1 MDRSIE
7 TARIV
12 VLKSSTGITAGH
24 VGVRFLSSICLTCL
38 SAIFFFLSET
48 VVAQQNVIR
57 VIFEGDESKSSVI
70 GKFELSGVSYGS
82 LNDFSELLSL
92 NTYANLDTRKF
103 EIKLPGYR
111 MRVAAGNPFVVVT
124 DLDTEKQSIIQMSAN
139 VLLAAEMF
147 FVPVEEFLEPFNLL
161 YEGNIIYDRST
172 ETMRVAERVG
182 SNSYDINDLTIEQRR
197 NGYLIRIKATRPFN
211 EYEAWLR
218 QDNWLYVTI
227 ANARADTAKLNSAKP
242 TGIVQKI
249 LVIQNPTAVQ
259 LTFKLNRR
267 AESAQILPDP
277 SSNDL
282 LLTVHTPTDSL
293 IFLRKQQQLQQ
304 TLEDQRNRWKLDVI
318 VIDPGHGGKDPGT
331 VGVTRA
337 KEKDITLGIAL
348 KLGEMIE
355 RNLKGVKVVYTR
367 KRDKFVE
374 LYRRGK
380 IANEAGGKLFI
391 SIHCNAMPRKPH
403 PLKGFEIYLL
413 RPGRTQDA
421 IAIAERENAVV
432 RLEEGYEKR
441 YQELTEESFILLTMA
456 QSAYARYSEQFAALL
471 QQQMEKRLELQN
483 LGVKQAG
490 FYVLVGASMPN
501 VLVETGYLSNRS
513 EEKFLKSSSGQR
525 KVARGIFHAIKKYK
539 ESYEEFLDEG
549 TQGTSP

>member
-7 TARIV
+7 RARTV
-12 VLKSSTGITAGH
+12 VLKSSTELTAGH
-24 VGVRFLSSICLTCL
+24 VRGRFLSSICLTCL

-57 VIFEGDESKSSVI
+57 IIFEGDESKTSVI
-70 GKFELSGVSYGS
+70 GKFELSGLSYGS

-92 NTYANLDTRKF
+92 NTYANPDTRKF

-111 MRVAAGNPFVVVT
+111 MRLAAGNPFVVVT
-124 DLDTEKQSIIQMSAN
+124 DLNTQKQSIVQMSAN

-161 YEGNIIYDRST
+161 YERNVTYDKST
-172 ETMRVAERVG
+172 ETMRVAEGSG

-197 NGYLIRIKATRPFN
+197 NGYLIRIKATRAFN

-227 ANARADTAKLNSAKP
+227 ANARADTAKLNSAAP
-242 TGIVQKI
+242 TGIVRKI
-249 LVIQNPTAVQ
+249 LAIQNPTAVQ

-267 AESAQILPDP
+267 AESAQVLPDP

-318 VIDPGHGGKDPGT
+318 VIDPGHGGRDPGT

-483 LGVKQAG
+483 RGVKQAG

-525 KVARGIFHAIKKYK
+525 KVARGIFHAIQKYR
-539 ESYEEFLDEG
+539 ESYEKFLEEG
-549 TQGTSP
+549 TQGISP